1 MVHCVTYV
9 LLLLAA
15 VCLVRTMK
23 VITFSFCV
31 RRCTSCERC
40 VCCSVNG
47 KQETCL
53 SWNVHGN
60 QEELL
65 YYSVD
70 GNWEAWLC
78 WSFRRQ
84 LGSVPVLGC
93 WRKSGSVPLML
104 TESDSPTFRNCDIR
118 TEILAAG
125 SFEILISCHVLLF
138 KTARLFIHLFCYY
151 VALLLINLD
160 VVT

>member
-70 GNWEAWLC
+70 GNWEAWLLTGIRKC
-78 WSFRRQ
+78 NCTLDLTVIWKCYCTE
-84 LGSVPVLGC
+84 VLMGISMAVLQ
-93 WRKSGSVPLML
+93 WWGELRVVAVLKFSTAVRKCACTGVLK
-104 TESDSPTFRNCDIR
+104 EIR
-118 TEILAAG
+118 KRTSNVDWIG
-125 SFEILISCHVLLF
+125 
-138 KTARLFIHLFCYY
+138 
-151 VALLLINLD
+151 
-160 VVT
+160 